1 LINNI
6 LKTLQS
12 QIVKIVVNDLK
23 ENTYY
28 ALIHLNRGGEEITID
43 SRPSDAMAIALA
55 VDAPIFVSEQVI
67 EKARTIDMEKEGD
80 QLKEWLESLNPDDF
94 KFKA

>member
-1 LINNI
+1 
-6 LKTLQS
+6 
-12 QIVKIVVNDLK
+12 
-23 ENTYY
+23 
-28 ALIHLNRGGEEITID
+28 
-43 SRPSDAMAIALA
+43 MAIALA